1 MSALSTTLRSRTFGL
16 ALAFLGLL
24 TLGSLWRAQGRPQGA
39 PALAVSACD
48 LNRGA
53 CQVELPGGGRL
64 TAEITPRPIPVLKP
78 LAVRLTVAGRRIDA
92 VRLEFSG
99 VEMDMG
105 FNQSVLAATDG
116 GFVGTASLPVCVS
129 GRMRWQAVFHIEGP
143 DGRLDVPFQ
152 FDSGA

>member
-1 MSALSTTLRSRTFGL
+1 MSALLLTFRSRTFWL

-24 TLGSLWRAQGRPQGA
+24 ALGGLWRASGRLAGA
-39 PALAVSACD
+39 HTLAVAACD

-53 CQVELPGGGRL
+53 CSVDLPGGGRL

-78 LAVRLTVAGRRIDA
+78 LAVRLTLAGRKVDA
-92 VRLEFSG
+92 ARLEFSG

-105 FNQSVLAATDG
+105 FNQVVLTATDG
-116 GFVGTASLPVCVS
+116 GFVGSASLPVCVS